1 MIHLLYKDLYLTRKT
16 ILLYLLIGLLLQFNP
31 SMTPIFIFFITY
43 GVLAKTELTEEK
55 YEGYTLL
62 STLPVSKSTLVI
74 SKYLLGLLI
83 VGLATTYTLILQL
96 WINNL
101 SGIAVSTILGIAA
114 ATLIVNGFLLLLS
127 YKYGATRAITYF
139 RIIVLSLF
147 LIPWLLQISL
157 GLPGEEL
164 ILWASSLQAS
174 VMTILILS
182 LIAYGVL
189 MLISINTFKKRMS

>member
-31 SMTPIFIFFITY
+31 SITPIFIFFITY

-62 STLPVSKSTLVI
+62 STLPVSKSSLVI
-74 SKYLLGLLI
+74 SKYLLVLLI
-83 VGLATTYTLILQL
+83 VGLATIYTLTLQL

-101 SGIAVSTILGIAA
+101 SGTAVSTILGTTAV
-114 ATLIVNGFLLLLS
+114 TLIVNGFLLLLS

-157 GLPGEEL
+157 LPGEEL

-182 LIAYGVL
+182 LIVYGVL
-189 MLISINTFKKRMS
+189 MLISINTFERRMS